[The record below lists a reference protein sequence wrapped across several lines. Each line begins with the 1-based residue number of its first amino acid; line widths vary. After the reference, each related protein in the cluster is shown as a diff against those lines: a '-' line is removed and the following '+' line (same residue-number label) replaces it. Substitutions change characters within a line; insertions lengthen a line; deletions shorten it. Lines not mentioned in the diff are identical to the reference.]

1 MCVCVCFVG
10 GLVGLVGN
18 IWGFHLYQ
26 IRFIDKT
33 YVQYLC
39 SKLMPKRELTEPLLY
54 LEEFL
59 VELNSFLW
67 LHGVKAVFLAY
78 LDSF

>member
-1 MCVCVCFVG
+1 
-10 GLVGLVGN
+10 
-18 IWGFHLYQ
+18 
-26 IRFIDKT
+26 
-33 YVQYLC
+33 
-39 SKLMPKRELTEPLLY
+39 MPKRELTEPLLY

-78 LDSF
+78 LDSFWLLASMLLDLLLDLLRELSLSTIGYKSPPEKHS